1 MRVWPRPEQ
10 PVAQGREHKPVAE
23 QERERWLEGYHCAW
37 AVKQAW
43 PTTVGVNRAGREG
56 ASPAWFGDA
65 RRREPGPRAA
75 GVSRA
80 TAHRRP
86 APGATPR
93 SWWAERPP
101 TGSVG
106 PRTRDLT
113 RQPARPP
120 RPVPLAVVA
129 TPVTGQGARR
139 PGGKLPPVPGSAVY
153 AQDSSPPQGEAPS
166 AWPLLPS
173 GPVTDGP
180 RAGPVGQG

>member
-23 QERERWLEGYHCAW
+23 QERERWLEGYHCAC
-37 AVKQAW
+37 AVKQAC
-43 PTTVGVNRAGREG
+43 PTTVGVNMADRDG

-65 RRREPGPRAA
+65 RRREPGQRAE

-80 TAHRRP
+80 TANRRP
-86 APGATPR
+86 APGATPP
-93 SWWAERPP
+93 SLWAERPQ

-106 PRTRDLT
+106 TRTSDLT
-113 RQPARPP
+113 RQPERPP

-129 TPVTGQGARR
+129 TPVTCQGARR
-139 PGGKLPPVPGSAVY
+139 PGGKLPPVPVSADY
-153 AQDSSPPQGEAPS
+153 DQDSSPPQGEAPS
-166 AWPLLPS
+166 AWLLLPS
-173 GPVTDGP
+173 WPVTDGP